1 MNIKKYKSHF
11 PDQILAISY
20 NEIQN
25 SLGREFSILSSWC
38 KKEYGKFTQFL
49 NSGNL
54 KKAKEIWR
62 EVFISRK
69 DNFLKVLKAGK
80 KDTRAEEFVADSFSL
95 AAILKDHE
103 IMETMSFLKDDN
115 CINSNIFFQKARY
128 YTTTNHKEEMLSSI
142 RDCLIM
148 GLSKDRFLQD
158 EIFQP
163 LIEDSNFI
171 GILEKY
177 HKINNE
183 VQKAIETSNIQT
195 FENILSLIPSFL
207 TMQILTPKGFA
218 AYLPQAA
225 AWHLCQKEDLQA
237 IDMMQKIIQR
247 TPNTIIGECLVNLA
261 SENEYLEPF
270 SFILECGANPNT
282 QNKEGYTALGRAKGN
297 GCGKIVT
304 YLTKSDE
311 GLSPKLA
318 KAIEEGIQK
327 FSLEHGDKT
336 VTVLA
341 IEDGTLSFGLDG
353 EDPNNSGSWKYQGFY
368 EFSEEVFDLDAYE
381 AGKIDPDS
389 FNQILDNL
397 NQKGIFN
404 KLNKTENFK
413 YLFLG
418 HIY

>member
-69 DNFLKVLKAGK
+69 DDFIKVLKAGK

-128 YTTTNHKEEMLSSI
+128 YAVTDHKEEMLSSI

-195 FENILSLIPSFL
+195 FETILSLIPSFL
-207 TMQILTPKGFA
+207 TMQILTPKGFG

>member
-1 MNIKKYKSHF
+1 MNIKKSKSHF
-11 PDQILAISY
+11 PKQILTIGY
-20 NEIQN
+20 EEIEN

-38 KKEYGKFTQFL
+38 KKEYSKFTQFL
-49 NSGNL
+49 NSGNF
-54 KKAKEIWR
+54 KKAETVWK

-69 DNFLKVLKAGK
+69 DNFLKVLQVGK
-80 KDTRAEEFVADSFSL
+80 KDTKAEEFVADSFSL
-95 AAILKDHE
+95 AAILKNHE
-103 IMETMSFLKDDN
+103 IVEAMSFLKDYD

-128 YTTTNHKEEMLSSI
+128 YTTTNHKDEMLSSI

-177 HKINNE
+177 HEINNE
-183 VQKAIETSNIQT
+183 VQKTIETINIQT

-207 TMQILTPKGFA
+207 TMQILTPKGFG

-304 YLTKSDE
+304 YLTKSNE

-336 VTVLA
+336 VTILA

-368 EFSEEVFDLDAYE
+368 EFSEEVFDLGAYE
-381 AGKIDPDS
+381 TGKIDPDS
-389 FNQILDNL
+389 FNEILDNL

-404 KLNKTENFK
+404 NLNKTENFK

>member
-69 DNFLKVLKAGK
+69 DDFIKVLKSGK

-128 YTTTNHKEEMLSSI
+128 YAVTDHKEEMLNSI

-177 HKINNE
+177 HEINNE
-183 VQKAIETSNIQT
+183 VQKTIETINIQT
-195 FENILSLIPSFL
+195 FETILSLIPSFL
-207 TMQILTPKGFA
+207 TMQILTPKGFG

>member
-1 MNIKKYKSHF
+1 MNIKRSKSHF
-11 PDQILAISY
+11 PEQILAISY
-20 NEIQN
+20 EEIEN

-49 NSGNL
+49 NSGNF
-54 KKAKEIWR
+54 KKAEMVWK

-69 DNFLKVLKAGK
+69 DDFIKVLKAGK
-80 KDTRAEEFVADSFSL
+80 KDTRAEEFVADSFFL
-95 AAILKDHE
+95 AAILKNHE

-115 CINSNIFFQKARY
+115 CVNSNIFFQKARY
-128 YTTTNHKEEMLSSI
+128 YAVTDHKEEMLSSI

-195 FENILSLIPSFL
+195 FENLLSLIPSFL

-225 AWHLCQKEDLQA
+225 AWHLCQKEDLQT

-247 TPNTIIGECLVNLA
+247 TPNAIIGECLVNLA

-297 GCGKIVT
+297 GCGKIIT
-304 YLTKSDE
+304 YLTKSDK

-336 VTVLA
+336 VTILA

-397 NQKGIFN
+397 NQRGIFN

>member
-69 DNFLKVLKAGK
+69 DDFIKVLKAGK

-128 YTTTNHKEEMLSSI
+128 YAVTDHKEEMLNSI

-177 HKINNE
+177 HEINNE
-183 VQKAIETSNIQT
+183 VQKTIETINIQT
-195 FENILSLIPSFL
+195 FETILSLIPSFL
-207 TMQILTPKGFA
+207 TMQILTPKGFG

>member
-1 MNIKKYKSHF
+1 MNFKRSKNHF

-20 NEIQN
+20 DEIQN

-54 KKAKEIWR
+54 KKTKEIWR

-69 DNFLKVLKAGK
+69 DDFIKVLKAGK
-80 KDTRAEEFVADSFSL
+80 KDTRVEEFVADSFSL

-128 YTTTNHKEEMLSSI
+128 YAVTDHKEEMLNSI

-148 GLSKDRFLQD
+148 GSSKNRFLQD
-158 EIFQP
+158 ENFQP
-163 LIEDSNFI
+163 LVQDSNFI
-171 GILEKY
+171 ETLEKY
-177 HKINNE
+177 HVINNE
-183 VQKAIETSNIQT
+183 VQKAIETVDIQT
-195 FENILSLIPSFL
+195 FETILSLIPSFL
-207 TMQILTPKGFA
+207 SMQILTPKGSA
-218 AYLPQAA
+218 AFLAQAA
-225 AWHLCQKEDLQA
+225 AWYLYQKSDLHS

-247 TPNTIIGECLVNLA
+247 TPNVIIGECLVNLA

-282 QNKEGYTALGRAKGN
+282 PNQEGYTALGKAKGN
-297 GCGKIVT
+297 GCGKIVA
-304 YLTKSDE
+304 YLKKRDKVF
-311 GLSPKLA
+311 SPKLV

-327 FSLEHGDKT
+327 FSIEHGDKP
-336 VTVLA
+336 VAVFA
-341 IEDGTLSFGLDG
+341 IEDGTLSFGLEG

-368 EFSEEVFDLDAYE
+368 EFPEEAFDLDFYE
-381 AGKIDPDS
+381 AGEISSDL

-397 NQKGIFN
+397 NQRGIFD
-404 KLNKTENFK
+404 KLNKTVNFK
-413 YLFLG
+413 YLFLE
-418 HIY
+418 HIH